1 MAFPIAALYVG
12 AILMVP
18 GILFMLKNVD
28 LVKTAVADAKITSAS
43 PEMIGIGAYYLYL
56 AGMSIT
62 ALGAY
67 SLELAMGVPPP
78 LAATAAVSGPLSVL
92 IYMAVAGHSITGIP
106 GVTGPPLPG
115 KIIIGV
121 VGLTLNTNAVMMIME
136 GAGSLVPFA
145 SVYVFLIAVLHLI
158 AFKHRSTGWNTAM
171 V

>member
-28 LVKTAVADAKITSAS
+28 LVKKAVEDAKITSAS

-67 SLELAMGVPPP
+67 SLELAMDVPPP

-106 GVTGPPLPG
+106 NVTGPPLPG

-145 SVYVFLIAVLHLI
+145 SVYVFLPAVLHLI